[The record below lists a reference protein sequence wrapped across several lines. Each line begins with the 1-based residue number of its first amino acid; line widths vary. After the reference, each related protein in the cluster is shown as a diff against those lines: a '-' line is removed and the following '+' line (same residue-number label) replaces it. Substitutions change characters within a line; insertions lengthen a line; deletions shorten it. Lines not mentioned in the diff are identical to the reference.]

1 MNRQIQEVESTL
13 STIGRNC
20 NADIIDKKSHQVN
33 KLERDTTEPGQGTDR
48 SLVAQLTL
56 LHRCTST
63 ISRLLRRHES
73 LLLTSKLLVISR
85 LLHKTLSERED
96 APPFVDS
103 LRSQLVSLRKTT
115 LRRIDRKLGSP
126 TLTGPEIIDCLSA
139 YCLISN
145 MSSMDVIRHFHQ
157 VRQAQILRQL
167 KQGSSASKVIPKA
180 LNLYIR
186 TLQNSKALFSRRF
199 LDALGS
205 LQSRPLL
212 HDGDIRGVSE
222 LDIDVFER
230 WVASSVRH
238 FTPWIKLNEVSKA
251 EAEKIIK
258 SWSRQAFGQFVDA
271 CRAPLENQAGVA
283 ELISLR
289 KRTVDMWLA
298 EASATP
304 THSSL
309 SVLEGLRDVFNTQ
322 LIRILQQQAKQL
334 ELIGAEV
341 SSVIEQWDDRDD
353 GSVKSLWDRSLP
365 SMDYSDGAAEF
376 KQSVMDTLLGQD
388 AKLANVLQLYR
399 SWRST
404 IERSQTLVEQ
414 LRHTK
419 WDDDF
424 ASDEDEDDTNMIGLL
439 VEDDPR
445 LLTETIKAAIKQAFE
460 ELQSSL
466 ESSLQSFGSANER
479 GKAAFFLRLIR
490 DLRRDLPSNVLQGD
504 EDFSF
509 ADRLIPSLHE
519 TLVRTTL
526 SQASPETMLKGP
538 TSTTAPVPGRTLW
551 AGDPLLPTQPLPS
564 TFQFLLRLSEAMES
578 CGPDL
583 WNHSATR
590 VLKQTLN
597 KRVAECLVSAL
608 DKLEGP
614 RSQALDSNASND
626 AASGISKDDQTAR
639 NPGESADATHAR
651 DWRIQLLFD
660 AFYFRN
666 AFSLPSADDD
676 QQTDSLGG
684 FVEKLQGDVETG
696 DGIIGS
702 IQEAA
707 HAYWTRTELLFGLV
721 GY

>member
-1 MNRQIQEVESTL
+1 MNNQIQEVESTL

-33 KLERDTTEPGQGTDR
+33 KLQRDTTEPGQEFDK

-103 LRSQLVSLRKTT
+103 LRSQLVTLRKTT

-126 TLTGPEIIDCLSA
+126 TLTPPEIIDCLSA

-145 MSSMDVIRHFHQ
+145 MSSIDVIRHFHQ
-157 VRQAQILRQL
+157 VRQTQILRQL

-205 LQSRPLL
+205 LQSRPLIS
-212 HDGDIRGVSE
+212 DGDIRGVDE

-230 WVASSVRH
+230 WVADGVKH

-271 CRAPLENQAGVA
+271 CRGPLENQADVA

-304 THSSL
+304 THSPL
-309 SVLEGLRDVFNTQ
+309 SVLEGLRDMFNAQ

-334 ELIGAEV
+334 ESLGAEAD
-341 SSVIEQWDDRDD
+341 SVITKWDGRDD
-353 GSVKSLWDRSLP
+353 GSVKSLWDSSLP

-388 AKLANVLQLYR
+388 AKLAKVLQLYR

-404 IERSQTLVEQ
+404 IERSQTLIEQ

-419 WDDDF
+419 WENDF
-424 ASDEDEDDTNMIGLL
+424 AGDEDEDDTNMIGLL

-445 LLTETIKAAIKQAFE
+445 LLTETIKTATKQAFE

-466 ESSLQSFGSANER
+466 DTTIHSFGSDNER
-479 GKAAFFLRLIR
+479 GKAAFLLRLIR

-504 EDFSF
+504 DDFSF
-509 ADRLIPSLHE
+509 ADRLIPGLHE
-519 TLVRTTL
+519 MLARTTL
-526 SQASPETMLKGP
+526 SKASPETMLRGP
-538 TSTTAPVPGRTLW
+538 TSATAPVPGRTLW

-564 TFQFLLRLSEAMES
+564 TFKYLLRLSEAMES

-583 WNHSATR
+583 WNRSATR

-597 KRVAECLVSAL
+597 KRVAECLESKL
-608 DKLEGP
+608 DQLENP
-614 RSQALDSNASND
+614 RGQTPEGNASND
-626 AASGISKDDQTAR
+626 IASGSSDDDQTAKDS
-639 NPGESADATHAR
+639 GEPADITNTR
-651 DWRIQLLFD
+651 DWKIQLLFD
-660 AFYFRN
+660 AFYLRN
-666 AFSLPSADDD
+666 AFSLPSADGDA
-676 QQTDSLGG
+676 QADSLGS
-684 FVEKLQGDVETG
+684 FVEKLQGDIETG
-696 DGIIGS
+696 DGISGS

-721 GY
+721 SN